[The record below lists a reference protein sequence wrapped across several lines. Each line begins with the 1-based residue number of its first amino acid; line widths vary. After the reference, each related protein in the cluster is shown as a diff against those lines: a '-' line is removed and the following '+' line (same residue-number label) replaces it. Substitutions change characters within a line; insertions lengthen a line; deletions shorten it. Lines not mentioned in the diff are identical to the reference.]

1 MGFFILFS
9 LLFAAVF
16 VFYELIKQQLPGRV
30 RLMKA
35 DFEKTGLMDKG
46 QLRYAVSA

>member
-1 MGFFILFS
+1 VVLLIS
-9 LLFAAVF
+9 LRFAAAF
-16 VFYELIKQQLPGRV
+16 GLYELIKQQLPGRV